1 MGKKALSGRNNWQ
14 GQGGAKALEAET
26 NLYEVFDEYFKNS
39 EYVLHKKPM
48 HLKNLYANISLPEE
62 VLRQMYN
69 PQISLK
75 NTKWGVSPDFAIE
88 NTYTHKIL
96 FGEIKRQD
104 GWVEGKNP
112 SAGRGNAHE
121 RLCKLFTPGL
131 LKAYREI
138 GHIKNPEILPFWV
151 VFEGDIT
158 RDPKRNR
165 EIAFWFDQY
174 NKNYFMWRPNMT
186 GQDLI
191 DHFDKYLKPYLEEND
206 S

>member
-1 MGKKALSGRNNWQ
+1 M
-14 GQGGAKALEAET
+14 
-26 NLYEVFDEYFKNS
+26 
-39 EYVLHKKPM
+39 
-48 HLKNLYANISLPEE
+48 KNLYASVELSEDVRQQIFNPNID
-62 VLRQMYN
+62 
-69 PQISLK
+69 LK

-88 NTYTHKIL
+88 NTKSKKIL

-104 GWVEGKNP
+104 GWVEGKEP

-138 GHIKNPEILPFWV
+138 GGIADNEILPFWV

-165 EIAFWFDQY
+165 EIAFWFDIY
-174 NKNYFMWRPNMT
+174 TDNYFMWRPNMSEKE
-186 GQDLI
+186 LI
-191 DHFDKYLKPYLEEND
+191 EHFETKLKKYLE
-206 S
+206 

>member
-1 MGKKALSGRNNWQ
+1 MGKKALSERNNWQ
-14 GQGGAKALEAET
+14 DIGGTKASVAEQ
-26 NLYEVFDEYFKNS
+26 NLYQVFRQHFKGTV
-39 EYVLHKKPM
+39 YKLHEKPK
-48 HLKNLYANISLPEE
+48 HLKNLYASVQLPENVIEQIYNPPISLT
-62 VLRQMYN
+62 
-69 PQISLK
+69 

-88 NTYTHKIL
+88 NTQTHKIL

-104 GWVEGKNP
+104 GWVEGTNP

-138 GHIKNPEILPFWV
+138 GHIDNKNILPFWV

-165 EIAFWFDQY
+165 EIAFWFDSY
-174 NKNYFMWRPNMT
+174 NTNYFMWRPNMT
-186 GQDLI
+186 AKDLTN
-191 DHFDKYLKPYLEEND
+191 HFDKYLQPYLE
-206 S
+206 